1 MKNLKI
7 MKEKSKSTLLAEDLL
22 YAAFCILK
30 ENNNEMSTNL
40 LIQEIEKRVQLDEW
54 AKEVY
59 KSGYTRW
66 VSALSFYS
74 IDCVKAGYLIKNKGI
89 WYLTK
94 EGEDALK
101 LGKEQLK
108 ETATAK
114 YRIWAEKNIKNNELT
129 VDNNNVSSQELDS
142 NNVTEE
148 IKTKDEQIVFENIE
162 AKSKE
167 SISNYIKSLTP
178 YEFQDLC
185 SALLRGMGY
194 YTPFVAPKGKDGGVD
209 IIAYR
214 DPLGASTPRIK
225 IQVKHR
231 ENKATAQEVRELSG
245 ILKSS
250 DIGIFISTGGFTPDA
265 TSETKI
271 RNNHIELID
280 MDRFID
286 LWIEFF
292 SKMKDE
298 DKNLMSIKPVWF
310 LDEKI

>member
-1 MKNLKI
+1 MLH
-7 MKEKSKSTLLAEDLL
+7 
-22 YAAFCILK
+22 F
-30 ENNNEMSTNL
+30 
-40 LIQEIEKRVQLDEW
+40 
-54 AKEVY
+54 
-59 KSGYTRW
+59 
-66 VSALSFYS
+66 FS

-101 LGKEQLK
+101 LGKEQLR
-108 ETATAK
+108 ETATTK

-129 VDNNNVSSQELDS
+129 VDNSNISSQELDS
-142 NNVTEE
+142 NNTIEE
-148 IKTKDEQIVFENIE
+148 IKTKDEQIVFEIIE
-162 AKSKE
+162 AKSRE
-167 SISNYIKSLTP
+167 SICNYINLLNP

-194 YTPFVAPKGKDGGVD
+194 YIPFVAPKGKDGGVD

-250 DIGIFISTGGFTPDA
+250 DIGIFISTGGFTPD
-265 TSETKI
+265 TTNETKI